1 MKRIKRFENWF
12 NVKFGWFFTN
22 GRKTIN
28 YTPIMKGTLH
38 KTESGWVV
46 QYWDI
51 DPYYKGPTGQTL
63 SRVNELPLHPDDC
76 ERFHTNG
83 DSQSCT
89 VEFEVVLGI
98 PPDIQPTNGSTLGF
112 EAVEY
117 AKLI

>member
-1 MKRIKRFENWF
+1 
-12 NVKFGWFFTN
+12 
-22 GRKTIN
+22 
-28 YTPIMKGTLH
+28 MKGTLS

-46 QYWDI
+46 QYYI
-51 DPYYKGPTGQTL
+51 MRERPHAIHP
-63 SRVNELPLHPDDC
+63 NEYTLPLHPDDC